1 MSLLH
6 LFFGKPT
13 QDDRDRAKAV
23 KSLKTIKVV
32 GGHFVSI
39 DTSEIMA
46 SQNYKEAIRQIRK
59 MEADESWG
67 C

>member
-13 QDDRDRAKAV
+13 QDDWDRAKAV